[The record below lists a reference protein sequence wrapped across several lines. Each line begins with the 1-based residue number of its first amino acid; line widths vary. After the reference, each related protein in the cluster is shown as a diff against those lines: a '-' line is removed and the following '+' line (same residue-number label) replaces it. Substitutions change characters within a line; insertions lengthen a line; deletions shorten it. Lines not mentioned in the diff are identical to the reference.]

1 MEIPMNLLDEPRILF
16 QVGRDEVDSKAD
28 ARHSFYTPPR
38 GTHHSYLTKHCHV
51 YSSEQPFVPLDE
63 KHGFAIEPDSR
74 SYTRQ
79 LLPMLSQ
86 TRLDPCFADILFPT
100 PYYFSAAEKYALF

>member
-1 MEIPMNLLDEPRILF
+1 MEIPMNYLDEPRILF
-16 QVGRDEVDSKAD
+16 QAGRDDVDSSAKAQ
-28 ARHSFYTPPR
+28 SFYTPPR
-38 GTHHSYLTKHCHV
+38 GTHHTYLKKLCHV
-51 YSSEQPFVPLDE
+51 YSSQHPFSHLNE

-86 TRLDPCFADILFPT
+86 TRLDPCFSDILFPT
-100 PYYFSAAEKYALF
+100 PYYFSAAAK